1 MIPQST
7 IPFIAAGGVVLV
19 GINLVAATEYLQV
32 LQVPEET
39 VAAADATV
47 AATPTTTPPPGNVAA
62 KRLIGQPLAKQM
74 TVRAAARRGTSDILA
89 FACGR
94 ESATVATVAYQRPVA
109 IGRKPLVAGV
119 ELWPTGFGVAAID
132 AIVKR
137 AQACAAR
144 GEQVTVEKRKV
155 AGYPAVVVTTV
166 SGSDTIRTLRW
177 SVGDIT
183 LSLTGVDVPVDD
195 ASIKRWSRLAA
206 TLLQPICADLTP
218 SVKDARRSPWRD
230 PDKYQG
236 LYDQVTVGA
245 DLPEVLEELPPNQPR
260 LRGLTQVQ
268 RPDPPD
274 GVPYWPESLPAKV
287 ALPEQP
293 VRPKEPATKRRVTF
307 QVPDPTGPGCGWAFT
322 ASPTPEFSQA
332 ESDGQRDERVAL
344 TTQQL
349 NDELSQWAAE
359 ESQWRSAIPGYY
371 TAALAYRDYAKDVAA
386 VSKAWDAIRADW
398 SRYYALVAQRQQA
411 IAQRAEWVA
420 ASTAW
425 QNSGCGTATGA
436 PAPGKAQ
443 QPGCAVPQI
452 LWKPLPQI
460 PPEPSRPKDPR
471 PPSAR

>member
-1 MIPQST
+1 MIPQSV
-7 IPFIAAGGVVLV
+7 IPFIAAGGAALV

-32 LQVPEET
+32 LRAPEAA

-47 AATPTTTPPPGNVAA
+47 DAIPSGTTPPGNVAV
-62 KRLIGQPLAKQM
+62 KRLIGQPLAKHM
-74 TVRAAARRGTSDILA
+74 KVRAAARRGTSDILS
-89 FACGR
+89 FTCGK
-94 ESATVATVAYQRPVA
+94 ESAAVASVAYQRPVA
-109 IGRKPLVAGV
+109 IDRKPLVAGA
-119 ELWPTGFGVAAID
+119 ELWPTGFGAAAID

-137 AQACAAR
+137 AKACAAR
-144 GEQVTVEKRKV
+144 GEQITVEQRKV

-183 LSLTGVDVPVDD
+183 LSLTGEDVPFDD
-195 ASIKRWSRLAA
+195 AAIKRWSRRAA
-206 TLLQPICADLTP
+206 ALLQPICADLKP
-218 SVKDARRSPWRD
+218 AVKDARRSPWRD

-236 LYDQVTVGA
+236 LTDQVTVGA
-245 DLPEVLEELPPNQPR
+245 DLPDISEELPPDHPK
-260 LRGLTQVQ
+260 LLGLKQVE

-287 ALPEQP
+287 SLPEQP
-293 VRPKEPATKRRVTF
+293 IRPKEPPTERRVTF

-332 ESDGQRDERVAL
+332 ESDAQRDERVAA

-349 NDELSQWAAE
+349 NEELSRWAAE

-371 TAALAYRDYAKDVAA
+371 TQALAYREYANDVAV
-386 VSKAWDAIRADW
+386 VSKAWDATRDEW

-411 IAQRAEWVA
+411 IADRAQWQA

-425 QNSGCGTATGA
+425 LNSGCGTKTGA
-436 PAPGKAQ
+436 PAPGTAQ

-460 PPEPSRPKDPR
+460 PPEPAQPKDPR

>member
-47 AATPTTTPPPGNVAA
+47 DAIPTTTPPPGNVAA

-119 ELWPTGFGVAAID
+119 ELWPTGFGAAAID

-195 ASIKRWSRLAA
+195 ASIKRWSRRAA

-230 PDKYQG
+230 PEKYQG

-245 DLPEVLEELPPNQPR
+245 DLPEVPEELPPNQPR

-293 VRPKEPATKRRVTF
+293 VRPKEPDTKRRVTF

-332 ESDGQRDERVAL
+332 ESDAQRDERVAV